1 MRSYNSLNKRTINTL
16 VKNTNTLAYAFQTTY
31 LGNTAPPTDGGGG
44 GGGDTGNIDLSSYAL
59 KTYVDGSLN
68 NIYANY
74 ALQSGVYTKTYID
87 ASFNGVYTKSRVDAS
102 FGSVYTKTYVDASFA
117 DVYTKSRVDAS
128 FNGVYTKTYIDAS
141 FNGVYTKTYVDASF
155 ADVYTK
161 TYVDGSL
168 NNIRTQL
175 YTLTNGATS
184 ALDTLAEI
192 GTAINSDASF
202 GIVVY
207 QKIASSD
214 ASINDLRSQISSGGS
229 QDPSI
234 NSIITKNNA
243 QDVSINSLTT
253 SIGNVYTKSYV
264 DASFADVYTRSR
276 VDASFGDVY
285 TKSYVDASFADV
297 YNKSRVDAS
306 FGAVYNKTYIDASFA
321 TAVTNGRTADLS
333 LNGNLQLGSG
343 TKSVGINKTA
353 TAGYALDVSGASI
366 ITGNLSVVKTA
377 SDPSYSHFD
386 LSSVNINLFNT
397 VEKFT
402 TLTWNA
408 TTMTL
413 NYTQGSI
420 FYTSTATANTT
431 ALAISNVPT
440 TLNRS
445 ITVTLMT
452 PQSGT
457 FFLSATAVTINGT
470 SVSYIKQ
477 DGTAFAAPSA
487 TRTLMIYQFVI
498 IYASATPTV
507 IGYMTGYS

>member
-16 VKNTNTLAYAFQTTY
+16 VKNTNTLAYAFQNTY
-31 LGNTAPPTDGGGG
+31 LGNTAPEEGGGG
-44 GGGDTGNIDLSSYAL
+44 GGTGNVDLSSYAL

-68 NIYANY
+68 DIYANY

-87 ASFNGVYTKSRVDAS
+87 ISFNGVYTKSRVDASFGDVYTKSYVDSSFNGVYTKSRVDAS
-102 FGSVYTKTYVDASFA
+102 FGSVYTKTYVDASFS

-128 FNGVYTKTYIDAS
+128 F
-141 FNGVYTKTYVDASF
+141 
-155 ADVYTK
+155 ADVHTK

-175 YTLTNGATS
+175 YTLTNGAS
-184 ALDTLAEI
+184 PALNTLAEI
-192 GTAINSDASF
+192 EAAINGDASF

-214 ASINDLRSQISSGGS
+214 SSINDLRSQISGGS

-234 NSIITKNNA
+234 NSIITKNTA

-253 SIGNVYTKSYV
+253 SFGDVYTKSWI
-264 DASFADVYTRSR
+264 DASFNSVYTRSR

-285 TKSYVDASFADV
+285 
-297 YNKSRVDAS
+297 NKSRVDAS
-306 FGAVYNKTYIDASFA
+306 FAAVYTRTYIDASFA

-343 TKSVGINKTA
+343 TSSVGINKTA
-353 TAGYALDVSGASI
+353 AAGYALDVSGASI
-366 ITGNLSVVKTA
+366 ITGNLSVVKRV
-377 SDPSYSHFD
+377 SDASYSYFD

-445 ITVTLMT
+445 ITITLMT

-498 IYASATPTV
+498 IYASSTPTV

>member
-16 VKNTNTLAYAFQTTY
+16 VKNTNTLAYAFQNTY
-31 LGNTAPPTDGGGG
+31 LGNTASGGGGAGGAGGGG
-44 GGGDTGNIDLSSYAL
+44 GGGGGNTGGNVDLSGYAL

-74 ALQSGVYTKTYID
+74 ALQSGVYNKTYID
-87 ASFNGVYTKSRVDAS
+87 ISFNGVYTKSRVDAS
-102 FGSVYTKTYVDASFA
+102 FA
-117 DVYTKSRVDAS
+117 DVYTKTRVDAS
-128 FNGVYTKTYIDAS
+128 FSSVYTKTYIDAS
-141 FNGVYTKTYVDASF
+141 FGDVYTKTRVDASF

-161 TYVDGSL
+161 TYVDGSF

-192 GTAINSDASF
+192 GTAINGDASF

-214 ASINDLRSQISSGGS
+214 ASINNLRSQISGAS

-234 NSIITKNNA
+234 NSIITKNTA

-253 SIGNVYTKSYV
+253 SIGNVYTKTYV
-264 DASFADVYTRSR
+264 DASFAAAISNNTTS
-276 VDASFGDVY
+276 
-285 TKSYVDASFADV
+285 
-297 YNKSRVDAS
+297 
-306 FGAVYNKTYIDASFA
+306 
-321 TAVTNGRTADLS
+321 DLS

-343 TKSVGINKTA
+343 TRSVGINKTA
-353 TAGYALDVSGASI
+353 AAGYALDVSGASI
-366 ITGNLSVVKTA
+366 ITGNLSVVKRA
-377 SDPSYSHFD
+377 SDPSYSYFD

-408 TTMTL
+408 TTMIL

-431 ALAISNVPT
+431 ALAITNVPT

-457 FFLSATAVTINGT
+457 FFFSGTAVSVNGT

-487 TRTLMIYQFVI
+487 SRTLMIYQCVI
-498 IYASATPTV
+498 IYASSTPTV